1 MEWLWW
7 VVAISAVYL
16 VVGFIATQFWPT
28 PPGVVSYCKTILIR
42 PIRIIT
48 AIFEF
53 VGLGFSL
60 LTSIN
65 PISQ

>member
-1 MEWLWW
+1 MEWLWC
-7 VVAISAVYL
+7 VVAISVVYL
-16 VVGFIATQFWPT
+16 MVGFIATQFWPT

-42 PIRIIT
+42 PIKIIT

-53 VGLGFSL
+53 VGLALSL

-65 PISQ
+65 PIPQ